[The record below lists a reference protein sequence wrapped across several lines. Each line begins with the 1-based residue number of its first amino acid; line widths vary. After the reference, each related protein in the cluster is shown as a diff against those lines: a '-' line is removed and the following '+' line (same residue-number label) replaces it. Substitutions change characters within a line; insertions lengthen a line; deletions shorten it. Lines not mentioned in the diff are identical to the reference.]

1 MFCGETIIPKG
12 TRGSQLSFKFTIRVI
27 YEGVAYMKSIKDDFC
42 GYLEIENNKY
52 TYNIS
57 NDLVTVLPA
66 QSESRRIY
74 ESFCYLMTHNT
85 DVPEYFYGV
94 DDDSEIAILRKGK
107 FVTSPTGIGVSAKF
121 RTPIIVRSSGNA
133 DDFCNRLT
141 APWNKFHGYPYFCR
155 KGKRF

>member
-1 MFCGETIIPKG
+1 
-12 TRGSQLSFKFTIRVI
+12 
-27 YEGVAYMKSIKDDFC
+27 MKSIKDDFC

-74 ESFCYLMTHNT
+74 ESFCYLMTHNI

-107 FVTSPTGIGVSAKF
+107 FVTSPTGIGASAKF

>member
-1 MFCGETIIPKG
+1 
-12 TRGSQLSFKFTIRVI
+12 
-27 YEGVAYMKSIKDDFC
+27 MKSIKDDFC

-121 RTPIIVRSSGNA
+121 RTPTIVRLSGNA

-141 APWNKFHGYPYFCR
+141 APWNKFHAITFYGGSINAIYDPVAAIEPMNYPEYFDGI
-155 KGKRF
+155 K

>member
-1 MFCGETIIPKG
+1 
-12 TRGSQLSFKFTIRVI
+12 
-27 YEGVAYMKSIKDDFC
+27 MKSIKDDFC

-85 DVPEYFYGV
+85 DVPEGFICTFLCI
-94 DDDSEIAILRKGK
+94 SFLRESS
-107 FVTSPTGIGVSAKF
+107 TS
-121 RTPIIVRSSGNA
+121 
-133 DDFCNRLT
+133 L
-141 APWNKFHGYPYFCR
+141 
-155 KGKRF
+155 